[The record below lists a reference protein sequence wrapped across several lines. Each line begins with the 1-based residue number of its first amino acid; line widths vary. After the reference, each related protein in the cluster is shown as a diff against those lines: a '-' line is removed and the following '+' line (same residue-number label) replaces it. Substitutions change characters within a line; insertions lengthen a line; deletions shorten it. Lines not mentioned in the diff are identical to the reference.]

1 MAAEPAVSRLSD
13 RLEPVCNVVG
23 VSVHSDLGKSLRE
36 KYGAN
41 LVPTFILL
49 DGEGNEVFRQSKV
62 PTLLMVVESLK
73 GR

>member
-13 RLEPVCNVVG
+13 GLESACNVVS
-23 VSVHSDLGKSLRE
+23 VSVHSELGKSLRQ
-36 KYGAN
+36 KYGVS

-62 PTLLMVVESLK
+62 PTSLMIVESLK
-73 GR
+73 GP

>member
-13 RLEPVCNVVG
+13 RLAPVCNVVG
-23 VSVHSDLGKSLRE
+23 VGKSLRE